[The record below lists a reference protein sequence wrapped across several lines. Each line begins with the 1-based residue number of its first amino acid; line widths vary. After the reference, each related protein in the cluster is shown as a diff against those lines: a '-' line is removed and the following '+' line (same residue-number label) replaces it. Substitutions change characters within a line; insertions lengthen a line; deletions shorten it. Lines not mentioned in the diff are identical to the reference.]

1 MPFKKEKG
9 KEFYQ
14 GINLLKSDCKKVIEH
29 IDSTPAQIL
38 DATEK
43 LMFLSAETMVDRNLH
58 RLERLIKCMSKVGY
72 RVTENDTIGSGEEVI
87 NNMALNM
94 LKLLSSEEK
103 DGVQGK

>member
-1 MPFKKEKG
+1 MPFKKKEG

-38 DATEK
+38 EATDK
-43 LMFLSAETMVDRNLH
+43 LMFLSAEIMVDRNLH
-58 RLERLIKCMSKVGY
+58 RLERLIRCMSKIGY
-72 RVTENDTIGSGEEVI
+72 RVSEADLVGSGEEVI
-87 NNMALNM
+87 NNMAVNM

-103 DGVQGK
+103 KDGL